1 MRYSLLFTIA
11 ILFFAA
17 CKKDKYTTAPQ
28 IVFKSYNPDQG
39 SNYSNDNNQ
48 PVMILEITDAE
59 GDLGFIAGKDTAKVY
74 IKNLLTNKEDS
85 LIFPDLRTAGKS
97 NFKAD
102 IEIGLLSVMGGRN
115 LPLNQ
120 RPYVDTLYFEVY
132 VKDFAKN
139 KSNVLITDKPF
150 YYFSLP

>member
-1 MRYSLLFTIA
+1 M
-11 ILFFAA
+11 
-17 CKKDKYTTAPQ
+17 
-28 IVFKSYNPDQG
+28 
-39 SNYSNDNNQ
+39 
-48 PVMILEITDAE
+48 
-59 GDLGFIAGKDTAKVY
+59 
-74 IKNLLTNKEDS
+74 LTSKEDS